1 MTCCLNLNKVPDN
14 AVLMTA
20 GVVGLFLT
28 IAHNE
33 GQVIL
38 KKNSLIVLMKNK
50 FLLKI
55 WSK

>member
-38 KKNSLIVLMKNK
+38 KKTA
-50 FLLKI
+50 
-55 WSK
+55 